1 MGVNHITNVGLGAVK
16 ETIQIGHNL
25 FGEGKISNAGVADVV
40 LKVGDILSKKAN
52 GELVIFDAAKK
63 DVEGI
68 IVGFNI
74 EARTVPVSGS
84 AEIQYVKGGLID
96 ANVVKFASGVTFDT
110 IVELQTNS
118 ETTWKKSILQLT
130 EEIGCEVHFGKTY
143 Q

>member
-1 MGVNHITNVGLGAVK
+1 MGVNHLTDIGLGGVK

-25 FGEGKISNAGVADVV
+25 FGEGTISNAGGDDVV
-40 LKVGDILSKKAN
+40 LQVGDILSKNAS
-52 GELVIFDAAKK
+52 GELVIFDAAKT

-68 IVGFNI
+68 IVGFSI
-74 EARTVPVSGS
+74 EARTVPAGGS

-96 ANVVKFASGVTFDT
+96 ANVVKFATGVTFDT
-110 IVELQTNS
+110 IVELQTDGN
-118 ETTWKKSILQLT
+118 TTWEKSILQLT